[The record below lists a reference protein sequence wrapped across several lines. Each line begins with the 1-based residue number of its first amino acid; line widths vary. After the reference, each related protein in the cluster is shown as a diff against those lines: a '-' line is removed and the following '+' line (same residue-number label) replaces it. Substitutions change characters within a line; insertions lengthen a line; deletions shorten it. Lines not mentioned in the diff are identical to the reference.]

1 MARLVLASES
11 PRRREILASAGFE
24 FEVAAAGVDESAAP
38 GEPVSAMALRL
49 ARAKSLAV
57 SRKMPGAWVIGAD
70 TMVDVDGEPFSKPRD
85 RDDAMRMLRALNG
98 RPHLVHTG
106 VSLARGGAVA
116 SSFVET
122 TKVTFGELRDRE
134 LFAFADS
141 GLCDDKAGAYAI
153 QGRGALMVE
162 RIEGCYYNVVGLP
175 LYRLK
180 KVLEEFVPELFYDED
195 PGASPQAPQGEPV
208 FSRVAGR

>member
-11 PRRREILASAGFE
+11 PRRREILASAGFA
-24 FEVAAAGVDESAAP
+24 FEAVSAGVDESASP
-38 GEPVSAMALRL
+38 GEPVGAMALRL
-49 ARAKSLAV
+49 AEAKSLAV
-57 SRKMPGAWVIGAD
+57 SRKAPGAWVVGAD

-98 RPHLVHTG
+98 RTHLVHTG
-106 VSLARGGAVA
+106 VSLARDGAVA
-116 SSFVET
+116 ASFVET
-122 TKVTFGELRDRE
+122 TRVTFGELRDSE
-134 LFAFADS
+134 LAAFVGS

-180 KVLEEFVPELFYDED
+180 KILEEFAPELFYDK
-195 PGASPQAPQGEPV
+195 
-208 FSRVAGR
+208 

>member
-11 PRRREILASAGFE
+11 PRRREILASAGFA
-24 FEVAAAGVDESAAP
+24 FEAVSAGVDESASP

-49 ARAKSLAV
+49 AEAKSLAV
-57 SRKMPGAWVIGAD
+57 SRKAPGAWVVGAD

-98 RPHLVHTG
+98 RTHLVHTG
-106 VSLARGGAVA
+106 VSLARDGAVA
-116 SSFVET
+116 ASLVET
-122 TKVTFGELRDRE
+122 TRVTFGELRDSE
-134 LFAFADS
+134 LAAFVGS

-180 KVLEEFVPELFYDED
+180 KILEEFAPELFYDK
-195 PGASPQAPQGEPV
+195 
-208 FSRVAGR
+208 